1 MPHPETT
8 APTVTPATTPAPT
21 PTADNAGGAT
31 GQWFT
36 SSTSRQWWFDSGA
49 RALDFA
55 YTGAMGN
62 NPAWERLNTPADLA
76 TWLEGRFEA
85 CDGTVTDRDL
95 TDAKGLR
102 EAIASIATTLSVNGT
117 PDSRQVDIIN
127 LFAATPDV
135 PPRLTGGSLQAG
147 RTRVRTGQ
155 ALATLAREAVFLFGD
170 DQLERIRECAADDC
184 ALVFYD
190 ESRSNNRRWCSMQ
203 RCGNRAKVRSHRA
216 RNAAR

>member
-8 APTVTPATTPAPT
+8 APTVT

-117 PDSRQVDIIN
+117 PDSRLVDIIN

>member
-1 MPHPETT
+1 MQNPD
-8 APTVTPATTPAPT
+8 TPAISGNSGP
-21 PTADNAGGAT
+21 N

-55 YTGAMGN
+55 YTGAMGD
-62 NPAWERLNTPADLA
+62 NPAWEKLHSPSDFAQ
-76 TWLEGRFEA
+76 WLEGRFEA
-85 CDGTVTDRDL
+85 SDGTVSERDL
-95 TDAKGLR
+95 TDARGLR
-102 EAIASIATTLSVNGT
+102 EAIATIASALSVNET
-117 PDSRQVDIIN
+117 PDLKQVDVIN

-135 PPRLTGGSLQAG
+135 PPRLAGGGMKAG
-147 RTRVRTGQ
+147 RTTVRTSQ
-155 ALATLAREAVFLFGD
+155 ALSSMAREAVFLFGAE
-170 DQLERIRECAADDC
+170 QHERIRECAADDC

>member
-1 MPHPETT
+1 MGDNPE
-8 APTVTPATTPAPT
+8 
-21 PTADNAGGAT
+21 
-31 GQWFT
+31 
-36 SSTSRQWWFDSGA
+36 
-49 RALDFA
+49 
-55 YTGAMGN
+55 
-62 NPAWERLNTPADLA
+62 WERLHGPTDLA

-85 CDGTVTDRDL
+85 CDGTVTERDL

-102 EAIASIATTLSVNGT
+102 EAIASIATRLST
-117 PDSRQVDIIN
+117 DERPDPRHVDVIN
-127 LFAATPDV
+127 LFAATPDI
-135 PPRLTGGSLQAG
+135 PPRLAGGGLQAG

-155 ALATLAREAVFLFGD
+155 ALSTMAREAVFLFSD
-170 DQLERIRECAADDC
+170 EQHERIRECAAEDC

>member
-1 MPHPETT
+1 MQHPETPLI
-8 APTVTPATTPAPT
+8 AA
-21 PTADNAGGAT
+21 NSNST

-36 SSTSRQWWFDSGA
+36 SSNSRQWWFDSGA

-55 YTGAMGN
+55 YTGGMGD
-62 NPAWERLNTPADLA
+62 NPAWEKLHTPSDLA
-76 TWLEGRFEA
+76 AWLESRFEA
-85 CDGTVTDRDL
+85 SDGTVTERDL
-95 TDAKGLR
+95 IDATGLR
-102 EAIASIATTLSVNGT
+102 KAIASIATALSVNET
-117 PDSRQVDIIN
+117 PAPKQIDVIN

-135 PPRLTGGSLQAG
+135 PPRLDGGGMKAG
-147 RTRVRTGQ
+147 RTTVRTGQ
-155 ALATLAREAVFLFGD
+155 ALSTMAREAVYLFGAE
-170 DQLERIRECAADDC
+170 QHERIRECAADDC

>member
-1 MPHPETT
+1 MQHPETT
-8 APTVTPATTPAPT
+8 TPTGTPRTMPANTPAS
-21 PTADNAGGAT
+21 DNAGGAT
-31 GQWFT
+31 GQWFK
-36 SSTSRQWWFDSGA
+36 SRTSRQWWFDSGA

-62 NPAWERLNTPADLA
+62 NPEWERLHTPADLA

-102 EAIASIATTLSVNGT
+102 EAIASIATTLSVNGD
-117 PDSRQVDIIN
+117 PDPKQIDIIN

-135 PPRLTGGSLQAG
+135 PPRLAGGNLQAG

-155 ALATLAREAVFLFGD
+155 ALATMAREAVFLFGEE
-170 DQLERIRECAADDC
+170 QHERIRECAADDC

-216 RNAAR
+216 RTAAR

>member
-1 MPHPETT
+1 MQHPET
-8 APTVTPATTPAPT
+8 PAR
-21 PTADNAGGAT
+21 T

-55 YTGAMGN
+55 YTGAMGA
-62 NPAWERLNTPADLA
+62 NPAWEKLHSAGDLA
-76 TWLEGRFEA
+76 AWLEGRFNES
-85 CDGTVTDRDL
+85 DGAVSERDL
-95 TDAKGLR
+95 TDARGLR
-102 EAIASIATTLSVNGT
+102 EAIASIASALSVNGS
-117 PDSRQVDIIN
+117 PDPQQVDVIN

-135 PPRLTGGSLQAG
+135 PPRLAGGGMKAG
-147 RTRVRTGQ
+147 RTTVRTGQ
-155 ALATLAREAVFLFGD
+155 ALSTIAREAVFLFGEE
-170 DQLERIRECAADDC
+170 QHGRIRECAADDC
-184 ALVFYD
+184 TLVFYD

>member
-1 MPHPETT
+1 MHHPETDS
-8 APTVTPATTPAPT
+8 PTGTPAL
-21 PTADNAGGAT
+21 DNTGAVT

-36 SSTSRQWWFDSGA
+36 SRTSRQWWFDSGA

-102 EAIASIATTLSVNGT
+102 EAIATIATALSANGQSE
-117 PDSRQVDIIN
+117 PQQIDIIN

-135 PPRLTGGSLQAG
+135 PPRLAGGGLQAG

-155 ALATLAREAVFLFGD
+155 ALATMAREAVFLFGAE
-170 DQLERIRECAADDC
+170 QHERIRECAAEDC

>member
-1 MPHPETT
+1 VQQPETT
-8 APTVTPATTPAPT
+8 PPTGT
-21 PTADNAGGAT
+21 PTT

-62 NPAWERLNTPADLA
+62 NPAWEKLHTLTDLA
-76 TWLEGRFEA
+76 AWLEGRFEA
-85 CDGTVTDRDL
+85 AVGTVTDRDL
-95 TDAKGLR
+95 TDARGLR
-102 EAIASIATTLSVNGT
+102 EAIASIASALSVNSA
-117 PDSRQVDIIN
+117 PDPKQVDVIN

-135 PPRLTGGSLQAG
+135 PPRLAGGGMQAG

-155 ALATLAREAVFLFGD
+155 ALSTMAREAVFLFGD
-170 DQLERIRECAADDC
+170 GQHERIRECAADDC

-190 ESRSNNRRWCSMQ
+190 ESRANNRRWCSMQ

>member
-1 MPHPETT
+1 MHHPETDS
-8 APTVTPATTPAPT
+8 PTGTPAL
-21 PTADNAGGAT
+21 DNTGAVT

-36 SSTSRQWWFDSGA
+36 SRTSQQWWFDSGA

-62 NPAWERLNTPADLA
+62 NPVWERLNTPADLA

-102 EAIASIATTLSVNGT
+102 EAIATIATALSANGQ
-117 PDSRQVDIIN
+117 PAPQQIDIIN

-135 PPRLTGGSLQAG
+135 PPRLAGGGLQAG

-155 ALATLAREAVFLFGD
+155 ALATMAREAVFLFGAE
-170 DQLERIRECAADDC
+170 QHERIRECAAEDC